1 MITKIQTSIT
11 LKRNINVGELVTVW
25 PILEMKPI
33 LGIVLERH
41 QEAEYVVS
49 SSSPVYGIETHLY
62 SRDEIFVDLEVPV
75 PCNGIV
81 HLSNAIATNIDKLVL
96 DDLRKMIFCGDK

>member
-33 LGIVLERH
+33 LG
-41 QEAEYVVS
+41 YCS
-49 SSSPVYGIETHLY
+49 
-62 SRDEIFVDLEVPV
+62 
-75 PCNGIV
+75 
-81 HLSNAIATNIDKLVL
+81 
-96 DDLRKMIFCGDK
+96 